1 MSWAVSRIST
11 LRQTLSPLGYTSLFD
26 RWVILTLIVVASPF
40 LYLLWKILFA
50 LFAYFTKARTHIGHN
65 DMLEQIKDTI
75 IMVDDGMGVEEIE
88 QIDWPDGVLLDQAT
102 LALEEWKNP
111 AASDEAGERVKEP
124 RNEWR
129 GRWENESDEVL
140 SDIVASS
147 SHQEGW
153 PIVQIDPDVAVR
165 ESLYREKF
173 RTDANYLK
181 HRGKMEDYEKKLI
194 EWLAMEPQSVE
205 ITRALADYYFA
216 SAQSKKALPLLK
228 RVVEYHPDDHK
239 SLRQIAEMYLDAGDF
254 ETAEVLVNKACNL
267 DHDNPKYATTMVE
280 IYYNTGRI
288 DDAIA
293 LMEQVVKRRPSH
305 IGYREA
311 LAKLYEE
318 VQQKELAQHCYY
330 AILEIDPQ
338 HAKAKK
344 KLAR

>member
-26 RWVILTLIVVASPF
+26 RWVILTLTVIALPF
-40 LYLLWKILFA
+40 LYLLWRILFA

-75 IMVDDGMGVEEIE
+75 VMVDDGMSMEEIVE
-88 QIDWPDGVLLDQAT
+88 IDGPQGVLTDQAT
-102 LALEEWKNP
+102 LALEAWKNP
-111 AASDEAGERVKEP
+111 AASDGAGEKVKEW
-124 RNEWR
+124 NQESMID
-129 GRWENESDEVL
+129 WEIESDVS
-140 SDIVASS
+140 SDIIASS
-147 SHQEGW
+147 SSQEGW
-153 PIVQIDPDVAVR
+153 PIVQVDPDVAVR

-216 SAQSKKALPLLK
+216 SGQSKKALPLLK
-228 RVVEYHPDDHK
+228 RVVDYHPDDHK

-254 ETAEVLVNKACNL
+254 ETAEVLVNKACGI

-288 DDAIA
+288 EDAIA

-318 VQQKELAQHCYY
+318 IQDRELAQHCYY

>member
-1 MSWAVSRIST
+1 MT
-11 LRQTLSPLGYTSLFD
+11 PLGFATLFD
-26 RWVILTLIVVASPF
+26 RWVIITLALIALPIVYIFLKIIVAIYRRLTTV
-40 LYLLWKILFA
+40 
-50 LFAYFTKARTHIGHN
+50 RTHIAHN

-75 IMVDDGMGVEEIE
+75 VTVDDGVDEELE
-88 QIDWPDGVLLDQAT
+88 QIDGPDGVLTDQS
-102 LALEEWKNP
+102 LKEWETESLR
-111 AASDEAGERVKEP
+111 AWEHEGMT
-124 RNEWR
+124 EW
-129 GRWENESDEVL
+129 GIESDQIS

-147 SHQEGW
+147 PVQEAW
-153 PIVQIDPDVAVR
+153 PIVQADPDTAVR
-165 ESLYREKF
+165 ESLYWEKF

-194 EWLAMEPQSVE
+194 EWLAMDPQSVE

-216 SAQSKKALPLLK
+216 SGQSKKALPLLK

-239 SLRQIAEMYLDAGDF
+239 ALRQIAEMYLDAGDF

-280 IYYNTGRI
+280 IYYNTWRI
-288 DDAIA
+288 EDAIA
-293 LMEQVVKRRPSH
+293 LMEEVVKWRPGH

-318 VQQKELAQHCYY
+318 VQDKELAQHCYY

-344 KLAR
+344 KIAR

>member
-1 MSWAVSRIST
+1 MSWTVASYISI
-11 LRQTLSPLGYTSLFD
+11 LRQTLIPLGYTSLFD
-26 RWVILTLIVVASPF
+26 WWVIFTLLVLWLPLVYLVAKIVYALYRRLTM
-40 LYLLWKILFA
+40 
-50 LFAYFTKARTHIGHN
+50 ARAHIGHN
-65 DMLEQIKDTI
+65 DMLEQIKDNIVT
-75 IMVDDGMGVEEIE
+75 VDDGMAEEELE
-88 QIDWPDGVLLDQAT
+88 QIDGPQGVLTDQS
-102 LALEEWKNP
+102 LEEWELESLRAWDK
-111 AASDEAGERVKEP
+111 SFEARQ
-124 RNEWR
+124 NE
-129 GRWENESDEVL
+129 GMTEGGIESDQM
-140 SDIVASS
+140 SWDIVASPS
-147 SHQEGW
+147 VQEAW
-153 PIVQIDPDVAVR
+153 PLVQADPDIAVR
-165 ESLYREKF
+165 ESLYWEKF

-194 EWLAMEPQSVE
+194 EWLAIDPQSID

-216 SAQSKKALPLLK
+216 SGQSKKALPLLK
-228 RVVEYHPDDHK
+228 RVVDYHPDDHK

-288 DDAIA
+288 EDAIA

-318 VQQKELAQHCYY
+318 VQDKELANHCYY

>member
-1 MSWAVSRIST
+1 MSWIIAHIEI
-11 LRQTLSPLGYTSLFD
+11 LRQTLTPLALRSVFD
-26 RWVILTLIVVASPF
+26 RWVIVTLALLGLPL
-40 LYLLWKILFA
+40 LYLLLKIIFSI
-50 LFAYFTKARTHIGHN
+50 YRRVTTARTHIAHN
-65 DMLEQIKDTI
+65 DMLEQIKDAIVT
-75 IMVDDGMGVEEIE
+75 VDDGMTAEELEHIDGPVGALTE
-88 QIDWPDGVLLDQAT
+88 QKETMVVLEGEGQETREWDLSAEQAEP
-102 LALEEWKNP
+102 EENI
-111 AASDEAGERVKEP
+111 S
-124 RNEWR
+124 
-129 GRWENESDEVL
+129 

-147 SHQEGW
+147 SVGEDG
-153 PIVQIDPDVAVR
+153 PLVQTDPDTAVR
-165 ESLYREKF
+165 ESLYWEKF

-194 EWLAMEPQSVE
+194 EWLAMDPQSVE

-216 SAQSKKALPLLK
+216 SGQSKKALPLLK

-239 SLRQIAEMYLDAGDF
+239 ALWQIAEMYLDAGDF

-288 DDAIA
+288 EDAIA
-293 LMEQVVKRRPSH
+293 LMEEVVKWRPSH

-318 VQQKELAQHCYY
+318 VQDKELAQHCYY

-338 HAKAKK
+338 HAKARK